1 MQDNRTYASYAV
13 MCELNSREF
22 RRRLALFPDE
32 QRYHVV
38 LATGIIGAENAKRI
52 EETPAAIVDDGVAFV
67 EKLLDVA
74 GPVQDGPFRDV
85 LETCLIAAMNDE
97 LRYCCANCM
106 GFHTCLD
113 LDNTPVGEL
122 FRRRAEGEDTDELR
136 TACSQC
142 VGQALQ
148 RTPHIDTDSAH
159 ILCGK
164 FRHHYPATSIG
175 EVFNRYAD
183 IAAELQR
190 TYSLDYRKIQGEML
204 RINMDFVEK
213 GLQAEPRKQD

>member
-13 MCELNSREF
+13 MRELNSREF
-22 RRRLALFPDE
+22 RKRLGRFPDE

-52 EETPAAIVDDGVAFV
+52 EETPTAIVDDGDAFV
-67 EKLLDVA
+67 GKLLDVA
-74 GPVQDGPFRDV
+74 GPEHEGQFRDV
-85 LETCLIAAMNDE
+85 LETCLIETMNDE
-97 LRYCCANCM
+97 LRYCCANCTN
-106 GFHTCLD
+106 FHDCLD

-122 FRRRAEGEDTDELR
+122 FRRRAEGEDTGEVR
-136 TACSQC
+136 SACAQYID
-142 VGQALQ
+142 QALQ
-148 RTPHIDTDSAH
+148 RTPYTDTDSAH
-159 ILCGK
+159 IFCCN
-164 FRHHYPATSIG
+164 FRHQYPASAIG

-190 TYSLDYRKIQGEML
+190 TFGLDYRKIQGEML

-213 GLQAEPRKQD
+213 GMQAESRKQG